1 MTALC
6 AWCVALA
13 LLAWLCHSPQF
24 LLWPVEGFAQ
34 ARRSVQGTE
43 SLKHNCV
50 LQVSTASAP
59 TTASPSNEAAEILS
73 RNCEQPAGS
82 PLSIT
87 QRSPSGHGGGCSC
100 THLDAVGHT
109 GAVHAAGHVHRIAPD
124 VVLRL
129 AGSDHARHHGAN
141 IEPCRAQ
148 KSEFSSGFRPT
159 LSCLPSTPFLPRFLA
174 DSPPDSWPEDTQGPS
189 GLRLYLTPQL
199 PLLGSYRTLANSR
212 PQEPNSHY
220 FSAPANLPLDCP
232 L

>member
-1 MTALC
+1 MGS
-6 AWCVALA
+6 
-13 LLAWLCHSPQF
+13 WLCHSPQF
-24 LLWPVEGFAQ
+24 LLWPVEGFVQ

-59 TTASPSNEAAEILS
+59 TTPSPSNVAAEILT
-73 RNCEQPAGS
+73 RNCEQPAGR

-129 AGSDHARHHGAN
+129 AGSNHACHHGAN

-159 LSCLPSTPFLPRFLA
+159 LSCLPSTTFLPRLLA
-174 DSPPDSWPEDTQGPS
+174 DYPPDSWSEDTQGPS

-212 PQEPNSHY
+212 PQEPIHIATTPVSLSPRQH
-220 FSAPANLPLDCP
+220 SAPANPPLECP